1 MVPSPIVTMTGSSR
15 SPRRPLNIGVA
26 GSLQETELRVGTRK
40 KPFDGKASPY
50 WFGRAVQTLALVW
63 RATVAML
70 I

>member
-1 MVPSPIVTMTGSSR
+1 
-15 SPRRPLNIGVA
+15 LNIGVA

-50 WFGRAVQTLALVW
+50 WLGRVVQILALVW